1 MEFLTCEE
9 VSQKTGFALATIW
22 KWIRQKKLPAYR
34 FGRSYKIKES
44 DLNEFL
50 KARKTC

>member
-9 VSQKTGFALATIW
+9 ISQKTGFALTTIW
-22 KWIRQKKLPAYR
+22 KWIREKKLPAYR
-34 FGRSYKIKES
+34 FGRNYKIKES

-50 KARKTC
+50 KTRKTC